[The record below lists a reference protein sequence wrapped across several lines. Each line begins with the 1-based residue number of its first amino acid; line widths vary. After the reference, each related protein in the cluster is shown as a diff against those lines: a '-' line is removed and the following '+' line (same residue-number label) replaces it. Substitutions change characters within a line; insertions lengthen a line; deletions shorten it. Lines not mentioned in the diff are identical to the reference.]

1 MMDLADLIKTK
12 SSENKIV
19 IGYDTVMKFIKNEN
33 PELIVL
39 ANNFPDDKKK
49 IIEHNAKIAKVEVKE
64 YSNDSVNLGLVCG
77 KPFPIGVLAIKRT
90 KK

>member
-1 MMDLADLIKTK
+1 MMELTDLIKEK
-12 SSENKIV
+12 SKENKLI

-33 PELIVL
+33 PELVIL

-49 IIEHNAKIAKVEVKE
+49 IIEHNAKLAKVEVKE
-64 YSNDSVNLGLVCG
+64 YPNDSVNLGLVCG
-77 KPFPIGVLAIKRT
+77 KPFSIGVLAIKRT